1 MEAVILAGGQGTR
14 LAPYTNGVPKA
25 LVSVCG
31 RPVIEILLH
40 RLKLAGVTKVHIA
53 VSHLAYQIKSVLG
66 DGERFGLQIVYS
78 EESEPLSTVGP
89 LTLIPSLPDE
99 FLVANADV
107 LTDLDLKLL
116 YARHRESHCKLTVA
130 TYHRTERMDYGVLQA
145 AGDGRVTAFSEK
157 PEYRFS
163 VSMGV
168 YVFSRSVLEYV
179 PRGARFGFDDLM
191 LTLLK
196 KNEPINTCPYEGFWL
211 DIGRPDD
218 YERANTTDSDSIRQL
233 FSRSIKS

>member
-14 LAPYTNGVPKA
+14 LAPYTNDLPKA
-25 LVSVCG
+25 LVPVCG
-31 RPVIEILLH
+31 HPVIEILLH
-40 RLKLAGVTKVHIA
+40 RLKLAGVAKVHIA
-53 VSHLAYQIKSVLG
+53 VSHLAHQIRSILG
-66 DGERFGLQIVYS
+66 NGERLGLQIVYS
-78 EESEPLSTVGP
+78 EEPEPLSTVGP

-116 YARHRESHCKLTVA
+116 YAKHRESHCKLTVA
-130 TYHRTERMDYGVLQA
+130 TYRRTERIDYGVLHTDS
-145 AGDGRVTAFSEK
+145 DGHVTMFSEK
-157 PEYRFS
+157 PEYHFS

-168 YVFSRSVLEYV
+168 YVFSHSLLDYV
-179 PRGARFGFDDLM
+179 PRGAHFGFDDLM

-196 KNEPINTCPYEGFWL
+196 KNEPINTCPYDGFWL

-218 YERANTTDSDSIRQL
+218 YERANTSDSDTVIRL
-233 FSRSIKS
+233 SPR